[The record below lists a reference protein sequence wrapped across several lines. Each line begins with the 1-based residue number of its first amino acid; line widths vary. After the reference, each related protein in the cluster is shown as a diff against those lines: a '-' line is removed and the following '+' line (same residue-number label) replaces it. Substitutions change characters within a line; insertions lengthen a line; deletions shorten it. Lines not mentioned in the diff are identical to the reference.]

1 MKIKLE
7 TANNML
13 DKICDNYVKNFAELL
28 EGLGY
33 KAEPFLVANVE
44 KIEEI
49 TRETF
54 DEVCDILGINEVEVD

>member
-1 MKIKLE
+1 MKIKLK
-7 TANNML
+7 TANEIL
-13 DKICDNYVKNFAELL
+13 DKICDNYIKNFAELL

-33 KAEPFLVANVE
+33 KAEPFLVANVA

-54 DEVCDILGINEVEVD
+54 DEVCDILGIDEVEVD